1 MHHKIEVVK
10 KRSYFVIE
18 NSCNTIAKT
27 LQRQKR
33 QWQKIIARLA
43 SSVVHTQKN
52 RKKQIDYIEKI
63 LS

>member
-43 SSVVHTQKN
+43 SSVVHTH